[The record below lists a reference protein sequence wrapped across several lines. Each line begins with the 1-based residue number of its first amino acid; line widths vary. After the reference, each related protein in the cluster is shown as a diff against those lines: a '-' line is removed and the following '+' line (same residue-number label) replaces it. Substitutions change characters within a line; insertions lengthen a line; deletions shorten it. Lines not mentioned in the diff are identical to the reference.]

1 MNDFAS
7 HFSLKNIP
15 FGVAS
20 RSAGTDPV
28 CVTRVA
34 NDVVFLA
41 VLAKAGFF
49 AGAGADLELV
59 FSMVR
64 WAGISDENRIA
75 DSP

>member
-1 MNDFAS
+1 MTDFAS
-7 HFSLKNIP
+7 HFSLRNIP

-20 RSAGTDPV
+20 KSAGVDPN

-49 AGAGADLELV
+49 AGAEADLELV
-59 FSMVR
+59 FSLVR
-64 WAGISDENRIA
+64 WGKISTEKCIT